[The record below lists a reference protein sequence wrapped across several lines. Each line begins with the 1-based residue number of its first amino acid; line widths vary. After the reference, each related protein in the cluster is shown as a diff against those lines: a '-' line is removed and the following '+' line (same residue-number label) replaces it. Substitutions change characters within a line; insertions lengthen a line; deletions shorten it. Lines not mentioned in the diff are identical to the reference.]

1 MKTSKHASERLQQR
15 GIPKDYIDMILKH
28 GTSIRKPGHALEYRL
43 YKKDKDRIV
52 KHYKHLI
59 HLLDKCTTKAVVVDS
74 DMEEIVTVYNVM

>member
-15 GIPKDYIDMILKH
+15 GIPKDYIDMILQY
-28 GTSIRKPGHALEYRL
+28 GTSVRKPGNALEYRL
-43 YKKDKDRIV
+43 YKKDKDKIV

-74 DMEEIVTVYNVM
+74 NMEEIVTVYNVI